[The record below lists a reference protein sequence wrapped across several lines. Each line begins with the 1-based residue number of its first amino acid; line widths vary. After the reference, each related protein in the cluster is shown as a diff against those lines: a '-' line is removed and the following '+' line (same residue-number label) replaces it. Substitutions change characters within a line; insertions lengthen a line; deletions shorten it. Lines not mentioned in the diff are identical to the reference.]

1 MESSNHT
8 DYEQLIV
15 KILTG
20 EASGEEV
27 LLVRNWVRSSPQN
40 HDYYLEVKN
49 LLEISGNHLNISEN
63 EIKLA
68 LSSVMERIDPSSTKN
83 VWYYWQKFAAIL
95 LIPVFLAALILGSIS
110 ILKKSKNQIAYNEYS
125 TPLGS
130 RSSIKL
136 ADGSVVCLN
145 SGSTLKYP
153 VSFGSRKRVV
163 YLTGEALFD
172 VKSDNSSPFIVATSK
187 INVKATGTL
196 FNVKESDQ
204 DNLTEVTLALGKVAV
219 FKSLAGEDQKLI
231 SNMLPNQH
239 LIYNTEDE
247 THSLQDEDAYPFYA
261 WKNGELI
268 FRNEPLKNVVKEL
281 SSFFNVDIEIQGRE
295 IQDLTIR
302 GTFENESLNEIL
314 KLLKIISPIN
324 YKEIDRIQVNN
335 DKFSKRKIII
345 SPETK

>member
-8 DYEQLIV
+8 DYEQLIF

-27 LLVRNWVRSSPQN
+27 SLVKNWVRSSPQN
-40 HDYYLEVKN
+40 HNHYLRVKN
-49 LLEISGNHLNISEN
+49 LLEISGKPLKLSEN
-63 EIKLA
+63 EIKMGL
-68 LSSVMERIDPSSTKN
+68 LSVMERIESSSTKRM
-83 VWYYWQKFAAIL
+83 WQNLQKIAAVL
-95 LIPVFLAALILGSIS
+95 LLPVLLATLLLTSHYVRKES
-110 ILKKSKNQIAYNEYS
+110 KSQIAYNEFS

-130 RSSIKL
+130 RSNIKL
-136 ADGSVVCLN
+136 ADGSVVWLN

-163 YLTGEALFD
+163 YLTGEALFE
-172 VKSDNSSPFIVATSK
+172 VKSDNSLPFIVETSK
-187 INVKATGTL
+187 IKVRATGTL
-196 FNVKESDQ
+196 FNVKESTP
-204 DNLTEVTLALGKVAV
+204 DNLTEVTLAEGKVAV
-219 FKSLAGEDQKLI
+219 FKSVLGEDGQLI

-239 LIYNTEDE
+239 LICNTGDD

-268 FRNEPLKNVVKEL
+268 FRNEPLKNIVKEL
-281 SSFFNVDIEIQGRE
+281 SQFFNVDIEIQGKE
-295 IQDLTIR
+295 IQELPIR

-324 YKEIDRIQVNN
+324 YKEIDRIQINN

-345 SPETK
+345 SPQIK

>member
-1 MESSNHT
+1 MESSNNT
-8 DYEQLIV
+8 NYEQLIV

-20 EASGEEV
+20 EASSEEV
-27 LLVRNWVRSSPQN
+27 LLIRSWVKSSPQN
-40 HDYYLEVKN
+40 QTYYLQVKN
-49 LLEISGNHLNISEN
+49 LLEISGNPLTISEN

-68 LSSVMERIDPSSTKN
+68 LSSVMKRIDPLSTIN
-83 VWYYWQKFAAIL
+83 VWFYWQKIAAFL
-95 LIPVFLAALILGSIS
+95 LIPVLMAALILASTS
-110 ILKKSKNQIAYNEYS
+110 ILKKFKNQIAYNEYS

-136 ADGSVVCLN
+136 ADGSVVWLN

-153 VSFGSRKRVV
+153 VSFNSRKRLV

-172 VKSDNSSPFIVATSK
+172 VKSDNSLPFIVATSN

-204 DNLTEVTLALGKVAV
+204 DNLTEVTLAVGKVAV
-219 FKSLAGEDQKLI
+219 FKSLTGEDEKLI
-231 SNMLPNQH
+231 ANMLPNQH

-247 THSLQDEDAYPFYA
+247 THSVQDEDAYPFYS

-268 FRNEPLKNVVKEL
+268 FRYEPLKNVVKEL
-281 SSFFNVDIEIQGRE
+281 SNFFNVDIEIEGKE

-302 GTFENESLNEIL
+302 GTFENESLTEIL
-314 KLLKIISPIN
+314 KLLKLISPIN